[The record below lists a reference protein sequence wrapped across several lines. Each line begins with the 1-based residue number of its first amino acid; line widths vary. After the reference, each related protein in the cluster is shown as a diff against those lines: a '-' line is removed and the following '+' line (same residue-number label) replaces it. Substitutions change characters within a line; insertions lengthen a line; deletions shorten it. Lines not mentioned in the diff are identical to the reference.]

1 MHAKNSGLGAVKKTY
16 KKCLLYCAGEFII
29 THMSNFLTDLPGELG
44 DDSPLCSSCCDTGT
58 FFEDETFEV
67 VCDCSIGDDIME
79 SRRED
84 DFEVDAQER
93 LDNMDYQAGVAQGER
108 YSSDRQIYG
117 DALAEQFAMEDELA
131 SYNRGEF

>member
-1 MHAKNSGLGAVKKTY
+1 MV
-16 KKCLLYCAGEFII
+16 
-29 THMSNFLTDLPGELG
+29 NFLTDLPGELG

-84 DFEVDAQER
+84 DFEVDAQAR
-93 LDNMDYQAGVAQGER
+93 LDDMDYEAGKAQGER
-108 YSSDRQIYG
+108 
-117 DALAEQFAMEDELA
+117 
-131 SYNRGEF
+131 